1 MSPAPAYVVGV
12 DVGGTKTRILAAPLD
27 SADGPALHDRTVAS
41 ASWRGALGDPE
52 ADAAGLRRLLVGELG
67 EAVLSAPLAVGA
79 HGCENTRQCRELE
92 TALRAHFSGPV
103 TALNDSELMSPAMGA
118 LDGIGVVVGTGSIAT
133 ARTDDGEL
141 ITAGGW
147 GWLLGDEGSAP
158 ALVRDAT
165 RAVLASLDRGEPLEQ
180 LGRRLMAAFDA
191 RDAAEL
197 ALAVTDNAAATAWG
211 DRAPE
216 VFAAAEDGS
225 ALAAAV
231 IDGAGEQLALLVRRI
246 RQRHVAA
253 DVVVAGGAVIEGQP
267 RLQAALRGALERVS
281 PSIELRI
288 LSQPPV
294 TGAVALARRSA
305 ARPENT
311 SPETENAH
319 T

>member
-12 DVGGTKTRILAAPLD
+12 DIGGTKTRVVAAPLD
-27 SADGPALHDRTVAS
+27 AQGPVLHDVTVAS
-41 ASWRGALGDPE
+41 ASWRGALGYPE
-52 ADAAGLRRLLVGELG
+52 ADAAGLRGLLVAEFG
-67 EAVLSAPLAVGA
+67 EAVLAVPLAVGA
-79 HGCENTRQCRELE
+79 HGCENTRLCRELE
-92 TALRAHFSGPV
+92 GALLAHFSGPV
-103 TALNDSELMSPAMGA
+103 TAVNDSELMAPAMGA
-118 LDGIGVVVGTGSIAT
+118 PGGIGVVVGTGSIAT
-133 ARTDDGEL
+133 ARTPDGKL

-158 ALVRDAT
+158 ALVRDAA
-165 RAVLASLDRGEPLEQ
+165 RAVLASLDRGEPLDP
-180 LGRRLMAAFDA
+180 LGLRLMAAFEA

-197 ALAVTDNAAATAWG
+197 ALAVTDGAAATAWG

-225 ALAAAV
+225 ALASEV
-231 IDGAGEQLALLVRRI
+231 IDSAGEQLALLVRRI
-246 RQRHVAA
+246 RQRHIAA
-253 DVVVAGGAVIEGQP
+253 DVVVAGGAVIERQP

-281 PSIELRI
+281 PSIELRV

-305 ARPENT
+305 PRPENT
-311 SPETENAH
+311 QPETENAH